1 MNIYSS
7 FTELSICTEKV
18 SIRHCGEEGAKYM
31 RKMVEKY
38 AINIMTVSVKNLL
51 IYCHNTHTHPSFDNK
66 TQTVKSFSRVYLT
79 LMI

>member
-51 IYCHNTHTHPSFDNK
+51 IYCHKTHTPPH
-66 TQTVKSFSRVYLT
+66 LT
-79 LMI
+79 IKHKPLNHSLEFI